1 MSIIGVQL
9 LVFVFSFL
17 MLYNVF
23 LYWKKRE
30 IGTKGALVWVI
41 IWGGLLFITFFPKL
55 IEPLVNNLFFVRL
68 FDLATFVALAIISYV
83 MFQNHVRTN
92 RLQKNVEILV
102 RKMAVKKITKNKKR

>member
-9 LVFVFSFL
+9 LVFMFCFL

-23 LYWKKRE
+23 LYWKKNE

-41 IWGGLLFITFFPKL
+41 IWGGLLFVAFFPKL

-68 FDLATFVALAIISYV
+68 FDLVTFAALAIISYV

-92 RLQKNVEILV
+92 RLLKEVEILV
-102 RKMAVKKITKNKKR
+102 RKIAVKKVTKKMKR